1 MKMKKIFATIA
12 AASAIAAVASVSA
25 MAADYAAADNSVKY
39 TVPTPDSDTQMT
51 VLVVPKGAEV
61 TDENIYYIDQ
71 DGTLSG
77 SALLKGT
84 ALADGTYVVKVG
96 YYKSGVFTIAEDE
109 FTVGGSTDPEY
120 TLGDITGEGFIDSED
135 ALLAMDYEMGMC
147 DLDEV
152 QLLAADTNHDTWV
165 DSQDAILILDYEMGF
180 IEEF

>member
-77 SALLKGT
+77 TALLKGT
-84 ALADGTYVVKVG
+84 ALEDGTYVVKVG
-96 YYKSGVFTIAEDE
+96 YYNGGVFTIVEDE
-109 FTVGGSTDPEY
+109 FTVGGSDPAY
-120 TLGDITGEGFIDSED
+120 KLGDVDESGVVDITD
-135 ALLAMDYEMGMC
+135 ALWTAQSSVGLKTLTDS
-147 DLDEV
+147 
-152 QLLAADTNHDTWV
+152 QKLAADV
-165 DSQDAILILDYEMGF
+165 DKTGVVDITDALWIAQSSVGLREIK
-180 IEEF
+180 